1 MRHTDASVADSP
13 SAPGDDERL
22 RAVLDGLRSIADTAD
37 PNWRPKTGDA
47 RAIVNGAWEA
57 LADLLNDSPKA
68 AAVLEMLRD
77 LTITDDALIRAAN
90 APRRLG
96 EVLGRLESA
105 PSTVADLTKLG
116 PQLTQ
121 HLGFDRAIFSRV
133 LDGVWTSEVVFVVDD
148 PKWAEEINRAGQ
160 DAPQQFVPGLHET
173 EIVRRREAMIVTDV
187 QQDSRVHR
195 PIADASRSNSYVAAP
210 ITSGSRVVGLLHAD
224 CYVQG
229 RDPDVVDC
237 EALVAYAKGLQLALS
252 RARLAEQLQ
261 AVGSQLNRLAND
273 CQDGAAAVHEF
284 SFGQSHPENPGD
296 FTRALRVTQT
306 ALRGVRDLLTAREA
320 QILELMAEGLSN
332 SRIAEQ
338 LVISEGTV
346 KQHVKHILRKLGA
359 GNRVEAVSMLYQSDG
374 A

>member
-37 PNWRPKTGDA
+37 PNWRPKTADA
-47 RAIVNGAWEA
+47 RAIVNGAWEV

-68 AAVLEMLRD
+68 AAVLHMLRT
-77 LTITDDALIRAAN
+77 LTIADEALARAAN

-105 PSTVADLTKLG
+105 PSNVADLIKLG

-160 DAPQQFVPGLHET
+160 DAPQPLIPGLHET

-187 QQDSRVHR
+187 QRDSRVHR

-210 ITSGSRVVGLLHAD
+210 ITSGNRVVGLLHAD

-229 RDPDVVDC
+229 RDPDTADC
-237 EALVAYAKGLQLALS
+237 EALVAYSQGLQLALS
-252 RARLAEQLQ
+252 RARAAEQLQ
-261 AVGSQLNRLAND
+261 TIGMELRKVAND
-273 CQDGAAAVHEF
+273 CLDGVANVH
-284 SFGQSHPENPGD
+284 D
-296 FTRALRVTQT
+296 FTRE
-306 ALRGVRDLLTAREA
+306 RGVGLAPNDYPRAGRVAKTAVENIRDVLTSREG
-320 QILELMAEGLSN
+320 QILGLMAEGLSN
-332 SRIAEQ
+332 GRIATQ

-346 KQHVKHILRKLGA
+346 KQHVKHILRKLRV
-359 GNRVEAVSMLYQSDG
+359 GNRVEAVSLLFQSDRS
-374 A
+374 